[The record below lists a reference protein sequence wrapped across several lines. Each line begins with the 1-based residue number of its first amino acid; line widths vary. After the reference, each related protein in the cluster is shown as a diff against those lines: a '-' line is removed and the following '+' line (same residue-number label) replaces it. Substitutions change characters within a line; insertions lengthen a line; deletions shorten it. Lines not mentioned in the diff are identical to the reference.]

1 MVPHDEN
8 GAPSRRFVRA
18 YLIGWGVLA
27 MAALGYLM
35 TLALQPDQLAVN
47 QRPKIAAEPDAAT
60 RATSKV
66 LAEVGTIRQTID
78 NLQKDVSE
86 LKESVDQRS
95 TQEKATQSR
104 LTVLEE
110 KVAAW
115 PEPTTT
121 VISSSATTPTTVAKP
136 KVAEKAAEHKAA
148 EKAAP
153 KVLTAKA
160 APPKQARVITVEEG
174 NTATSSGA
182 AGSRLETGSIA
193 AGVSFGEPV
202 VTRAGQVFAVQLD
215 AAPSIDV
222 LRLRW
227 SLLLEQHG
235 AALGPLQPRFVAPRN
250 PGGPYR
256 LVAGPLLSAA
266 DAKAVCAAL
275 TAQSPACSTTE
286 FVGEPL

>member
-1 MVPHDEN
+1 
-8 GAPSRRFVRA
+8 
-18 YLIGWGVLA
+18 

-121 VISSSATTPTTVAKP
+121 VISSSATTPTTVAK
-136 KVAEKAAEHKAA
+136 
-148 EKAAP
+148 
-153 KVLTAKA
+153 
-160 APPKQARVITVEEG
+160 
-174 NTATSSGA
+174 
-182 AGSRLETGSIA
+182 
-193 AGVSFGEPV
+193 
-202 VTRAGQVFAVQLD
+202 
-215 AAPSIDV
+215 
-222 LRLRW
+222 
-227 SLLLEQHG
+227 
-235 AALGPLQPRFVAPRN
+235 
-250 PGGPYR
+250 
-256 LVAGPLLSAA
+256 
-266 DAKAVCAAL
+266 
-275 TAQSPACSTTE
+275 
-286 FVGEPL
+286 